1 MAIVLGVVWHDLALV
16 PVTDFELGQP
26 SDLFRQT
33 FDARF
38 AFIIRADR
46 EVELVKAH
54 KTVLNLNADLG
65 VVDAFSGRVTY
76 HEVRSAG
83 TCVAFRN
90 RNVRAVR
97 RLRPCKRTA
106 RNDRNRRN
114 KQAREP
120 NSVIAPHNNPQ
131 PTEIMVRIV
140 TVLSHSLQSI
150 PKSDTR
156 QHGQKVGR
164 WVRLLSKDRHSCLS
178 RTISAQ
184 GTRTDK
190 SACSTKTWQRQTDT
204 HPKLA
209 FDEASCCAS

>member
-76 HEVRSAG
+76 HEVCCAG
-83 TCVAFRN
+83 SRAAFRN
-90 RNVRAVR
+90 WNVRAVR
-97 RLRPCKRTA
+97 RLRPCKRGA
-106 RNDRNRRN
+106 RNRRN

-120 NSVIAPHNNPQ
+120 KSVITAHKNPH
-131 PTEIMVRIV
+131 PTENVVPIP
-140 TVLSHSLQSI
+140 TAFLGSLQSI
-150 PKSDTR
+150 PESE
-156 QHGQKVGR
+156 
-164 WVRLLSKDRHSCLS
+164 SY
-178 RTISAQ
+178 
-184 GTRTDK
+184 
-190 SACSTKTWQRQTDT
+190 
-204 HPKLA
+204 
-209 FDEASCCAS
+209 